1 MAVPSPVRVTKP
13 PTTNVRNPVT
23 ATIGLTA
30 TLWARNNPPRIELHI
45 INLGGTTAY
54 ISPTPDVGPTNGIPV
69 APNGGNV
76 TLLEEEDGELV
87 RVEWWA
93 VTTGAPVSVF
103 ILEVNVIPAK
113 AAA

>member
-13 PTTNVRNPVT
+13 PTTNVRNPVAST
-23 ATIGLTA
+23 VGVAA
-30 TLWARNNPPRIELHI
+30 TLWARNNPPRIELHF
-45 INLGGTTAY
+45 INLGANTAY
-54 ISPTPDVGPTNGIPV
+54 ISPTADVTATNGIPV

-87 RVEWWA
+87 RVEWFGIAPAGA
-93 VTTGAPVSVF
+93 VSIFV
-103 ILEVNVIPAK
+103 LEVNVIPAK